1 MCANPNLNPD
11 LTYFG
16 RAGPYRILQQIP
28 KSEISIE
35 MIHNIKLKLNEIFYG
50 LFFPYFNSTIIAP
63 IKKRFCATY
72 RKMCPQHRPHNGHFV
87 GFSQLS

>member
-35 MIHNIKLKLNEIFYG
+35 MIHNIKLKLN
-50 LFFPYFNSTIIAP
+50 
-63 IKKRFCATY
+63 
-72 RKMCPQHRPHNGHFV
+72 
-87 GFSQLS
+87 